1 MLKFLRR
8 RMHCREAVALMTD
21 YLEGALSGRDRAR
34 LEEHLAACAHCGEYL
49 AQMRATIEIAGR
61 VTPED
66 LSDDAVAELIGLY
79 RRWRA
84 DGVQL

>member
-1 MLKFLRR
+1 MMMKRLRR

-21 YLEGALSGRDRAR
+21 YLEGALTQRDRVR
-34 LEEHLAACAHCGEYL
+34 FEEHLAGCAHCGEYL

-61 VTPED
+61 VTPND
-66 LSDDAVAELIGLY
+66 LSDEAVAELVDLY

-84 DGVQL
+84 G